1 MLAAA
6 LSGAG
11 ATARGEDAADLIL
24 THGFFY
30 PVASVV
36 APGKIA
42 GGLAVRG
49 GRIVYLGDD
58 AGAAAFRGPATE
70 VIDLAG
76 RAVTPGLIDA
86 HSHLTSLGAALT
98 QVDLVGAASY
108 EEVVRRVAAAAAK
121 LPPGAWVFGR
131 GWDQN
136 RWPDQRFPSH
146 GPLSAAVPG
155 RPVWVDRVDG
165 HAALLN
171 ARAMELLGIAADTP
185 DPAGGRFVRD
195 SDGRPSGVLIDN
207 AMDAYWA
214 RLPGPSA
221 AELAERI
228 RLAAAHCLAVGLT
241 TVTEMGIGEAPLAA
255 YRSLRD
261 AGELPIRVMAF
272 VADQPALLDR
282 WFAAGPAIDPEARFT
297 VRGVKLYADGALGSR
312 GAALIEP
319 YQDDPGNLGLLVSS
333 EDHLREVAAR
343 AVAAGFQVAIHA
355 IGDRGNLVALD
366 ALEAALGGPRPE
378 LRERIEHAQVMRLQ
392 DVARLARLG
401 VIASMQ
407 PTHAT
412 SDMPWAGDRVGERR
426 LAGAY
431 AWRKVLA
438 AGGCLVLG
446 SDFPVESADPRLG
459 LHAAV
464 TRQDPAGQPPG
475 GWLPGER
482 LSREEALAGFTR
494 DAAYAL
500 FLDGEVGT
508 LEVGK
513 RADLTVFAADP
524 MTVPAAEIPRVA
536 VDLTVVEGAVAFR
549 REGAW

>member
-30 PVASVV
+30 PVAYPVV
-36 APGKIA
+36 APGKVA

-108 EEVVRRVAAAAAK
+108 EQVVRRVAAAAAK

-195 SDGRPSGVLIDN
+195 ADGRPSGVLIDN

-319 YQDDPGNLGLLVSS
+319 YQDDSGNLGLLVSS

-355 IGDRGNLVALD
+355 IGNRGNLVALD

-392 DVARLARLG
+392 NVARLAQLKI
-401 VIASMQ
+401 IASIQ

-412 SDMPWAGDRVGERR
+412 SDMP
-426 LAGAY
+426 
-431 AWRKVLA
+431 
-438 AGGCLVLG
+438 
-446 SDFPVESADPRLG
+446 
-459 LHAAV
+459 
-464 TRQDPAGQPPG
+464 
-475 GWLPGER
+475 
-482 LSREEALAGFTR
+482 
-494 DAAYAL
+494 
-500 FLDGEVGT
+500 
-508 LEVGK
+508 
-513 RADLTVFAADP
+513 
-524 MTVPAAEIPRVA
+524 
-536 VDLTVVEGAVAFR
+536 
-549 REGAW
+549 